1 MGNIGS
7 CVSEIRDISWDKLKT
22 GQIYKNC
29 EVVVLDSDNV
39 AIVKTD
45 KGRYS
50 VIGRNENFLRKVLL
64 LDYIN
69 DSLFKAMITIG
80 LTTQEDVDRHK
91 ENITTRRKMRLVN
104 SDIDSIRRACER
116 QGWPVP
122 DYAKEVGEV
131 N

>member
-1 MGNIGS
+1 MGTIGS
-7 CVSEIRDISWDKLKT
+7 CVSEIREIDWYKLKT

-29 EVVVLDSDNV
+29 EVIVLDSDNV

-50 VIGRNENFLRKVLL
+50 VISRNENFLRKVFL

-69 DSLFKAMITIG
+69 DRLFNAMITLGI
-80 LTTQEDVDRHK
+80 TTREDVERHK
-91 ENITTRRKMRLVN
+91 ENIQTRRKARMVN
-104 SDIDSIRRACER
+104 SDIDTIRRACER
-116 QGWPVP
+116 QGWEVP